1 MEKKGVDP
9 MPIPLDLLV
18 DFKPNVY
25 ELTTAMIRQSRNIS
39 IAGDEALEEENG
51 KVVSVAISQILTKKV
66 EYRTET

>member
-1 MEKKGVDP
+1 